1 MELLEDIRITDGF
14 NFGPQFSLITEIWS
28 DDAEVLCTIVLTK
41 EIRRSL
47 PLYVVHPSIIDACFQ
62 TIFLLKQQAKIPV
75 PHRVEDVIVQQRNF
89 TEYMFCHAK
98 ISGND
103 DDPTY
108 DIMLINCHGKVVLV
122 IKGFLIADL
131 STLRAEP
138 VLKDVAYQMEWEQ
151 EEAISNAETE
161 ERTWLVVRDHLGFA
175 EQFID
180 ILPKSQSTITLELT
194 GASHD
199 IDIKSLR
206 TLQETL
212 TRIETGEHQRLCVVN
227 FLPVDTSLLEPDWKN
242 FQQSHQLV
250 FGSSLLLLKAILERE
265 SVANKVHLVLVT
277 SDLVPLD
284 DDPNA
289 VNVTPNLRQSVF
301 PWSSTMFGFRRTT
314 AVELTVPR
322 LTIVDLPQNPSI
334 EDFRQM
340 STDLTKPI
348 IPEEIVYRNGLRYLN
363 QVKRLEAVQEKPVK
377 KFPLLTTAKD
387 PRPYRLSFVCGKTCL
402 RETTKPKCR
411 DDQSEIEVSHARP
424 LLTQSW
430 TAHHDKVAVCGRLT
444 ENSSLSWSEGDLAL
458 AVCEACKLGNY
469 MLIENRLV
477 VKIRADEMN
486 AQEAAALCFP
496 MAMSFYIMNELI
508 KECKGKKILVY
519 AEQDEDACVFV
530 SVAQSVGATVSCV
543 TKTSQNRSHLQQFGI
558 SIVVAED
565 ELLID
570 NDFEKLSLNYACFLG
585 KPRADTLQQVVRR
598 VQEGGKVVTISND
611 KNSSFHVFIT
621 KNVVF
626 LNTSVEKITSDASK
640 FEQLLSSCSGLLSSN
655 GYLQKLK
662 ATRHQSASINDVV
675 SQDATFISQSEEES
689 GLVHHTITFDLKNAP
704 ENIEFLRLPLDSMG
718 FRADRTYVVVGG
730 IRGFG
735 FEVARWMVENGAKT
749 LMCTA
754 RSPPSEE
761 KKAEVRRLEQESK
774 SKILLRQ
781 ADVTSWE
788 EMSLVKQELQ
798 ELPEVAGIVFTAA
811 VFHDQS
817 IKDVDLEGC
826 MPVIKTKVQGK
837 YEILFEFFIKSF
849 VILTFI
855 LIS

>member
-1 MELLEDIRITDGF
+1 M
-14 NFGPQFSLITEIWS
+14 ITEIWS

-62 TIFLLKQQAKIPV
+62 TFFLLKQQAKVPV
-75 PHRVEDVIVQQRNF
+75 PHRVEDVIVQERNF

-98 ISGND
+98 ICGND
-103 DDPTY
+103 DHPTY
-108 DIMLINCHGKVVLV
+108 DTMLINCHGKVVLV

-151 EEAISNAETE
+151 EQAISNETE
-161 ERTWLVVRDHLGFA
+161 EKTWLVVRDHLGFA

-194 GASHD
+194 GASDD
-199 IDIKSLR
+199 IDIKSLG

-212 TRIETGEHQRLCVVN
+212 TGIETGEHQRLCVVN

-265 SVANKVHLVLVT
+265 NVANKVQLVLVT
-277 SDLVPLD
+277 SDLVLLV

-289 VNVTPNLRQSVF
+289 VNVRQPVF

-314 AVELTVPR
+314 AVELIAPR

-340 STDLTKPI
+340 STDLMKPV

-363 QVKRLEAVQEKPVK
+363 EVKRLEAVQEKPAK
-377 KFPLLTTAKD
+377 KFPLLTPHAKD
-387 PRPYRLSFVCGKTCL
+387 PRPYKLSFVCGKTYL
-402 RETTKPKCR
+402 RETTKPKCT
-411 DDQSEIEVSHARP
+411 DGQSEIEVSHARP

-430 TAHHDKVAVCGRLT
+430 TARHDKVAVCGRLT
-444 ENSSLSWSEGDLAL
+444 ENSSLSWSEGNLAL

-469 MLIENRLV
+469 ILIENRSM
-477 VKIRADEMN
+477 VKIRAEEMN

-508 KECKGKKILVY
+508 KECKGEKILIY
-519 AEQDEDACVFV
+519 AEQDEDACVFA

-543 TKTSQNRSHLQQFGI
+543 TKSSQNKSHLQQFGI
-558 SIVVAED
+558 SIVAAED

-570 NDFEKLSLNYACFLG
+570 NDFEKLSLSYACFLG

-626 LNTSVEKITSDASK
+626 VNTSVDKITSDASK

-662 ATRHQSASINDVV
+662 ATRHQSATINDVV
-675 SQDATFISQSEEES
+675 SQDATFISQSEKAES
-689 GLVHHTITFDLKNAP
+689 GLVHHTITFDLKNTP

-735 FEVARWMVENGAKT
+735 FEVTRWMVENGAKT
-749 LMCTA
+749 VMCTA

-798 ELPEVAGIVFTAA
+798 ELPEVAGIVFSAA

-817 IKDVDLEGC
+817 IKDIDLQGC

-837 YEILFEFFIKSF
+837 YEILFEFYIKTRSLF
-849 VILTFI
+849 
-855 LIS
+855 